1 MLRSVHRFF
10 RETPGVVLAI
20 VGLACAFMVLEIQRM
35 PVARFVSFSMF
46 APLPYIVEATVMLA
60 IVAWQWARPAL
71 RLGDSRA
78 VRTIVALLVLASTG
92 LLLYAPLEDDG
103 VTLGV
108 LMTYRASTGMLVVL
122 WGERLVSLGARR
134 AGFAVALSCM
144 LSGAATSG
152 LAFLW

>member
-1 MLRSVHRFF
+1 MLRSAHRFF

-122 WGERLVSLGARR
+122 
-134 AGFAVALSCM
+134 
-144 LSGAATSG
+144 
-152 LAFLW
+152 